1 MVHQVEAVFL
11 TTVSICCTIS
21 LEAHR
26 VYARHS
32 ARREGSSMVSTAI
45 LFYEQHGP
53 LSKTGLSRELKLR
66 EQRIRFFQK
75 EIRSLNNELRAAGD
89 DSLAIWFD
97 EETGLF
103 VFKD

>member
-1 MVHQVEAVFL
+1 M

-21 LEAHR
+21 LKAHR

-32 ARREGSSMVSTAI
+32 ARREGSSVVSTAI

-53 LSKTGLSRELKLR
+53 LSKTGLARELKLR

-75 EIRSLNNELRAAGD
+75 EIRKLNEEIKAAGD
-89 DSLAIWFD
+89 DSVAVGFD
-97 EETGLF
+97 EDTGLF
-103 VFKD
+103 HFKD